1 MFANPGWHAWC
12 SVIGLGVDRGNLG
25 EALKDVSDMKTTDCT
40 VEPEALVFIVDDE
53 PMVGLVAQS
62 ILQERG
68 FRTRFFSD
76 PLRAL
81 HSLGTEMEAPA
92 LLLTDFQMNPING
105 MQLIAS
111 FKEILPRLKTVLY
124 SGSACRDLAAQYQVG
139 PDRIVKKPFLP
150 EALIGQVES
159 ALAMGA
165 FFPGPL
171 QEWQE

>member
-1 MFANPGWHAWC
+1 
-12 SVIGLGVDRGNLG
+12 
-25 EALKDVSDMKTTDCT
+25 MKTTDCT

-150 EALIGQVES
+150 ETLIGQVES
-159 ALAMGA
+159 ALAM
-165 FFPGPL
+165 
-171 QEWQE
+171 